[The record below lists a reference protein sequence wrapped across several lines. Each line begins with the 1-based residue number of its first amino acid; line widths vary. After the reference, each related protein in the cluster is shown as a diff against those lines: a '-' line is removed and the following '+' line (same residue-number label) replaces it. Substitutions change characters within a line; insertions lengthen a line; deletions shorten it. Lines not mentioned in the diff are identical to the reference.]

1 MEANIMQILQEV
13 NNDGQKSKVLK
24 LVKRFTMVLLN
35 KLDFSMETIG
45 KILNVSRNTVSNW
58 CNRFEEDPHGGLA
71 DLPRSGR
78 PKIFSLKEEKEIESL
93 LDSSFEKITAETPL
107 AGNDV
112 KNFIKLKYKKI
123 CSLSS
128 VYNVIGKIGFSY
140 KMPQPVHPKNDK
152 IVMLNWINKFKK
164 NMRELRSNLKNKS
177 IEFYFQDETRFG
189 QKTIATK
196 IWSKKGDKIKYLNQ
210 NGFLNSWIYGAV
222 NPVNGKS
229 HAFILPTL
237 NAVNMQIFIDSFS
250 KEIPK
255 NKHVVMILDGSRA
268 HKNGIL
274 HTNKNLT
281 LYFLPPYSPE
291 LNPIEILWLFIKK
304 KYLSFKLYNNI
315 EEINERG
322 VWAWNKITPEM
333 IKSICRCDYLPIYC

>member
-1 MEANIMQILQEV
+1 MDVNIIQILQEV
-13 NNDGQKSKVLK
+13 NNDEQRSKVLK
-24 LVKRFTMVLLN
+24 LVKRFTMILLN
-35 KLDFSMETIG
+35 KLDFSKETIG
-45 KILNVSRNTVSNW
+45 RILDVSRNTVSFW
-58 CNRFEEDPHGGLA
+58 CNRFEIDPYGGLE

-78 PKIFSLKEEKEIESL
+78 PKILSTEEEKEVEEL
-93 LDSSFEKITAETPL
+93 LDSSFEKITIESPL

-112 KNFIKLKYKKI
+112 KNFIKEKFKKI
-123 CSLSS
+123 YSLSS
-128 VYNVIGKIGFSY
+128 VYNTIEKIGFSY
-140 KMPQPVHPKNDK
+140 KMPQPVHPKNDN
-152 IVMLNWINKFKK
+152 IIMLNWINKFRK
-164 NMRELRSNLKNKS
+164 NMRILRSKIKNKS
-177 IEFYFQDETRFG
+177 IEYYFQDETRFG
-189 QKTIATK
+189 QKTIATR
-196 IWSKKGDKIKYLNQ
+196 IWAKKGVKIKYINQ

-222 NPVNGKS
+222 NPINGKS

-250 KEIPK
+250 KKIPK

-333 IKSICRCDYLPIYC
+333 IKSICKCDYLPTFC